1 MSGDS
6 GGCNASVTGEEQPAC
21 MRGPLLPTPSSIFL
35 PSDQQPSC
43 RMLPLWLWRVDHPS
57 LVTVPHIS
65 PAWTKALQTH
75 SCTSLV
81 ENPDQPARSSE
92 ENLFPHLS
100 LCLEPTAFL
109 GPLPFATSTG
119 ISAPSQRRQP
129 IVIHFLLVFLCSP
142 LPSLK
147 PL

>member
-21 MRGPLLPTPSSIFL
+21 MQLPLLPTPSFIFF

-43 RMLPLWLWRVDHPS
+43 QMLPLWLWRVDHPS

-65 PAWTKALQTH
+65 PAWTKPPPYTHTH

-81 ENPDQPARSSE
+81 ENPDQPSRSSE
-92 ENLFPHLS
+92 ENLFPHLC
-100 LCLEPTAFL
+100 LCLEPPAFL
-109 GPLPFATSTG
+109 GPLPLLPALGSQPHHRDV
-119 ISAPSQRRQP
+119 SPS
-129 IVIHFLLVFLCSP
+129 
-142 LPSLK
+142 
-147 PL
+147 